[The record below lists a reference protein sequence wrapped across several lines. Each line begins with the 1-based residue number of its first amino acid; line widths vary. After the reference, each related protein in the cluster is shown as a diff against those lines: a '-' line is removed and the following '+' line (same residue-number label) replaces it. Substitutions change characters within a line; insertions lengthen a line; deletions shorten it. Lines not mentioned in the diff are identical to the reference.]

1 MQSAKDSFYIAL
13 RDRLAALNPQR
24 TVVVEG
30 VTRPAILVRENEPA
44 SAASDQ
50 ADTFY
55 LDWGPVLALDES
67 ETPVMQF
74 ACEVKYWTSG
84 SADGAGDRGRQLTAL
99 DEELLRICDPPR
111 TALLDYSASPA
122 TDLGRNVFW
131 GPPGMKVRVD
141 EQGRAQRTAEVTVF
155 FLAEDWQ

>member
-24 TVVVEG
+24 TVMVEG
-30 VTRPAILVRENEPA
+30 VMRPAILVRENEPA
-44 SAASDQ
+44 AKAGDQ
-50 ADTFY
+50 ANAFC
-55 LDWGPVLALDES
+55 LDWGPALALDES
-67 ETPVMQF
+67 ETPVMQI

-99 DEELLRICDPPR
+99 DEELLKVCDPLR
-111 TALLDYSASPA
+111 TALMDYSTSPA
-122 TDLGRNVFW
+122 TDLGRNMFW
-131 GPPGMKVRVD
+131 EPPGMKVKVD
-141 EQGRAQRTAEVTVF
+141 EQGRAQRTAEVNVF